1 MSEIFQSGLAEA
13 LPALQAMKN
22 QKKKV
27 SASRETLKAL
37 RAAKPVSASVQEA
50 PAARKSD
57 RRIVGEDST
66 LPDLSRFENL
76 ESLRKAALACLQ
88 CPHLVASRTGV
99 VFGVGNPK
107 AELMFVGEAP
117 GADEDEQGEPFVGRA
132 GQLLTKIISAMGYS
146 REEIYIANVLKCR
159 PDMPAGESGNR
170 KPKTSEM
177 ETCLPWLRRQIDLIR
192 PRAMV
197 ALGSTAVE
205 GLLGQTEPI
214 GKLRG
219 RWLEFQNI
227 PVMATYHPAYL
238 LRNQSISE
246 KRKVWEDM
254 LLVLEKLQRPI
265 SEKQRRFFTAA
276 SE

>member
-1 MSEIFQSGLAEA
+1 
-13 LPALQAMKN
+13 
-22 QKKKV
+22 
-27 SASRETLKAL
+27 
-37 RAAKPVSASVQEA
+37 
-50 PAARKSD
+50 
-57 RRIVGEDST
+57 
-66 LPDLSRFENL
+66 
-76 ESLRKAALACLQ
+76 
-88 CPHLVASRTGV
+88 
-99 VFGVGNPK
+99 
-107 AELMFVGEAP
+107 
-117 GADEDEQGEPFVGRA
+117 
-132 GQLLTKIISAMGYS
+132 
-146 REEIYIANVLKCR
+146 
-159 PDMPAGESGNR
+159 MPAGESGNR